1 MGPWRRKTEKGKEE
15 NIRIGKISFCGRGE
29 NREGKGGTYLGTENI
44 VFGRREKQGRKG
56 KKIFGERK
64 NVWEEKEKEENIWR
78 SQKIFEEKEKEENVW

>member
-44 VFGRREKQGRKG
+44 VFQRRKNREEKERKYLEKEKMFGRRRKRR
-56 KKIFGERK
+56 KIFGEVK
-64 NVWEEKEKEENIWR
+64 YF
-78 SQKIFEEKEKEENVW
+78 FEEKEKEENVW

>member
-1 MGPWRRKTEKGKEE
+1 MEE
-15 NIRIGKISFCGRGE
+15 NIRIGKISFCGREE

-64 NVWEEKEKEENIWR
+64 KCLGGEGKGGK
-78 SQKIFEEKEKEENVW
+78 